1 MANKVGPRV
10 LFVSGINDSG
20 KVKVNSVARDGCTLN
35 YQVEGSCGVYSLLE
49 SPDFEK
55 LRLFLDTSLSQ
66 QFESRFAK
74 VSLIFN
80 QIANEETHKISLRK
94 LVKLQELTGLACI
107 NKPQS
112 VLINTRDHVASV
124 LTGLSGLIIPR
135 VTRVAFNSRIQ
146 LDGAIKDSAMTFPL
160 ILRPVG
166 IHYNED
172 MILLKDAEALDQVP
186 LTFYDGSD
194 YHLIEFIE
202 TRSEE
207 GFYEKIRLI
216 VIDGEVYIKHVYFS
230 STWCTGEGTREAVDL
245 RPELQQKEQG
255 IIESFETEVKPK
267 ISERIREISTRLG
280 LDVFGID
287 CYIYP
292 DGRLLL
298 FEANACMN
306 ILAEEL
312 G

>member
-1 MANKVGPRV
+1 
-10 LFVSGINDSG
+10 
-20 KVKVNSVARDGCTLN
+20 
-35 YQVEGSCGVYSLLE
+35 
-49 SPDFEK
+49 
-55 LRLFLDTSLSQ
+55 
-66 QFESRFAK
+66 
-74 VSLIFN
+74 
-80 QIANEETHKISLRK
+80 
-94 LVKLQELTGLACI
+94 
-107 NKPQS
+107 
-112 VLINTRDHVASV
+112 
-124 LTGLSGLIIPR
+124 
-135 VTRVAFNSRIQ
+135 
-146 LDGAIKDSAMTFPL
+146 MTFPL

-230 STWCTGEGTREAVDL
+230 STWCTGEGTKEAVDL

-312 G
+312 GQEQACLKHLELIKGALLRLIQERLEKQKSQVDNL